1 MKIPPRVVRVPAV
14 VLATIG
20 LCGIAW
26 FRLWFRAEDSAPVL
40 FALLIY
46 VALEL
51 WTSQTPQ

>member
-51 WTSQTPQ
+51 WTSQTAQ